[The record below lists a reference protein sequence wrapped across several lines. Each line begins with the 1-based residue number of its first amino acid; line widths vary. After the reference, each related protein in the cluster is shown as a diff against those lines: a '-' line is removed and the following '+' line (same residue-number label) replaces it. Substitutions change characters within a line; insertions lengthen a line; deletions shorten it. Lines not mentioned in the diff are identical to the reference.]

1 MKLYEVNM
9 EIERTIEE
17 FVDLETG
24 EIIGDMEEMQRRLDM
39 LDMERDRILEYL
51 AKLVLNYRAEEKAL
65 KEEADRLTDRRKRIG
80 RKEERLLAILDRECG
95 GIKKELGIATVSYRK
110 STTLEIDDQE
120 KAINWLREH
129 GHEDCIKVMDP
140 TVSKEKAKPLL
151 VKGGIEIPGLRLEEH
166 NNMSMK

>member
-1 MKLYEVNM
+1 MKLYEVNI

-17 FVDLETG
+17 FVDVETG
-24 EIIGDMEEMQRRLDM
+24 EIIGDTEEMQRRLDM
-39 LDMERDRILEYL
+39 LEMEKDRILEYL
-51 AKLVLNYRAEEKAL
+51 AKLVLNYRAEQKAL
-65 KEEADRLTDRRKRIG
+65 KEEADRLAERRKRIG

-95 GIKKELGIATVSYRK
+95 GVKKDLGIATVSYRK

-140 TVSKEKAKPLL
+140 VVSKEKAKPLL
-151 VKGGIEIPGLRLEEH
+151 AKGGIEIPGLRLEEH
-166 NNMSMK
+166 SNMSMK